1 MKENI
6 NDYRK
11 NGIINLDEY
20 LSNNPEI
27 PNYPYYLSG
36 YDQNNFWTIVGK
48 EDREKSVYVKPR
60 NLDYI
65 DNEYNAYSEM
75 LYSELMNQVGIKTA
89 NIDIAMYNGYLA
101 TISENVNEDIPWD
114 SFIISGDELMGQ
126 KYYDV
131 TNNSSIEDLYDS
143 IHEYCTMSYVPREKE
158 EKCIEDIQKVCI
170 ADIFALSSSRVPQ
183 DLDFIAGMDKDGNEC
198 LELAPLCTNTY
209 ALCSNYTKDE
219 MLDMLED
226 EEILNERINLCYSDT
241 GVPEYKRNYN
251 FPYWED
257 SLLYFVEESEENME
271 FAKKCAEKMNI
282 DEAIKNVEMK
292 MNTKIPS
299 YYADFAR
306 LVFDTRTRQICSS
319 LDLDYYKIMDNK
331 YLEYEMEEI

>member
-241 GVPEYKRNYN
+241 GVPEYKRDYN

-271 FAKKCAEKMNI
+271 FAKKCGNENEHQNSKLLC
-282 DEAIKNVEMK
+282 
-292 MNTKIPS
+292 
-299 YYADFAR
+299 R
-306 LVFDTRTRQICSS
+306 LC
-319 LDLDYYKIMDNK
+319 
-331 YLEYEMEEI
+331 